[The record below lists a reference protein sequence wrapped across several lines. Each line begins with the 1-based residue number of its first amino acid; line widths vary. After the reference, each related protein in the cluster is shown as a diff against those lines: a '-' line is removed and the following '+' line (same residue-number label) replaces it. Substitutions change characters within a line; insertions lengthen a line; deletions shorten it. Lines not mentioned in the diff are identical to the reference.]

1 METASRVVIVGGGP
15 TGMSAALFLSTR
27 GVPVTVLERNTEPYS
42 EPRAATY
49 HPPTL
54 ELFDPS
60 GITRQLHER
69 GIVVRRWQFRGRR
82 EGLVAEFDLGVLA
95 SETRYPYR
103 LQCEQHKLVQMLEA
117 QLAGSPLVEIHRG
130 WEVEDVQQHDRC
142 ATLHVRTST
151 RERTLEAAYVVGADG
166 GRSVVRKRSGIG
178 FEGFT
183 YPERFLVITTSF
195 DFETLGYSY
204 SNYTSDPEEWC
215 ASFKVPG
222 DGPPGLWRVV
232 FPADPQA
239 AEAELLDFGAAQE
252 RLQRFI
258 AQPRPYRIVHT
269 NLYAVHQRVATRYRV
284 GRVLLAGDAAHV
296 NNPLG
301 GMGMN
306 FGVHDAASLAEKLAR
321 VWRGEARD
329 ELLDQY
335 DRQRRRVAEDYLQT
349 MTIQN
354 KQTLEERD
362 PAKRAERIALM
373 RRTAADPQLAR
384 AYLLKTSMIEAF
396 RAAAAIA

>member
-1 METASRVVIVGGGP
+1 
-15 TGMSAALFLSTR
+15 MSAALFLAAR
-27 GVPVTVLERNTEPYS
+27 GVPVTVLERDQQPYS

-54 ELFDPS
+54 ELFAAS

-95 SETRYPYR
+95 NDTPYPYR
-103 LQCEQHKLVQMLEA
+103 LQCEQHKLVQMLRDH
-117 QLAGSPLVEIHRG
+117 LADSPLVELQTG
-130 WEVEDVQQHDRC
+130 WTVTDVEQSP
-142 ATLHVRTST
+142 AGVRLVAETADGARARSF
-151 RERTLEAAYVVGADG
+151 AYAIGADG
-166 GRSVVRKRSGIG
+166 GRSVLRKRSGIG

-183 YPERFLVITTSF
+183 YPERFLVITTTF
-195 DFETLGYSY
+195 DYETLGYAHS
-204 SNYTSDPEEWC
+204 SYTSDPNEWC

-232 FPADPQA
+232 FPTDPS
-239 AEAELLDFGAAQE
+239 AEEGGLLDFGAAQE
-252 RLQRFI
+252 RLQRLI
-258 AQPRPYRIVHT
+258 PMPRPYEIVHT
-269 NLYAVHQRVATRYRV
+269 NLYAVHQRVASSYRAD
-284 GRVLLAGDAAHV
+284 RVFLAGDAAHV

-321 VWRGEARD
+321 VWHGESNPDA
-329 ELLDQY
+329 LDVY

-354 KQTLEERD
+354 KQALEEKD
-362 PAKRAERIALM
+362 PAQRAARIAEM
-373 RRTAADPQLAR
+373 RRVAADPQLAR
-384 AYLLKTSMIEAF
+384 RYLLRTSMIEGL
-396 RAAAAIA
+396 RAAAAIS